1 MNLVLWI
8 STHTHTKVL
17 VLVLKHFYS
26 TCNSTRTHTK
36 QSTCTR
42 TQVLCTRPNP
52 DRLNW
57 LWLWQN
63 VWYFTDDIFKRNS
76 LNKIVYILIQ
86 MSLDECVPKCSI
98 NVSIGVDNGL
108 VLNRQQTIMKSNDDF
123 TIVNWQ
129 IEIAFNSSIGQ
140 LPLASNHQI
149 EQILI
154 RLLSSLQHF
163 KRNVL
168 YLITMN
174 TVVPEFKI
182 IKKKTGQY
190 ILSQIGKLTL
200 LCSSSN
206 SLYLFLTTCRRPP
219 T

>member
-8 STHTHTKVL
+8 WSIRTHTKVL

-26 TCNSTRTHTK
+26 TCNSTRTHAKQLK

-42 TQVLCTRPNP
+42 TQVLCTCPNP

-86 MSLDECVPKCSI
+86 MSLVECVPKCSI

-108 VLNRQQTIMKSNDDF
+108 VLNRQQTIMKSNDNF

-129 IEIAFNSSIGQ
+129 IEIAFNRAIATGVQ
-140 LPLASNHQI
+140 PLDWANTY
-149 EQILI
+149 
-154 RLLSSLQHF
+154 
-163 KRNVL
+163 K
-168 YLITMN
+168 IT
-174 TVVPEFKI
+174 K
-182 IKKKTGQY
+182 
-190 ILSQIGKLTL
+190 
-200 LCSSSN
+200 
-206 SLYLFLTTCRRPP
+206 
-219 T
+219 